1 MISQIIKVEID
12 NKMKYVLY
20 YSNGDKKCETL
31 LFYHFLYR
39 LSLHSKR
46 GLKYRELLL
55 TSTTLFKRI
64 SPKNSFS
71 FFWNIDLMKVN
82 IISLMIDIYQKLDMI
97 LAMPI
102 KFKT

>member
-1 MISQIIKVEID
+1 MISQIIKVKAD
-12 NKMKYVLY
+12 NKMKDILY

-71 FFWNIDLMKVN
+71 FFFLEYLSHESKYNKSYDRYLSKIRYDSCN
-82 IISLMIDIYQKLDMI
+82 AY
-97 LAMPI
+97 
-102 KFKT
+102 

>member
-12 NKMKYVLY
+12 NKMKDILY

-71 FFWNIDLMKVN
+71 FFFG
-82 IISLMIDIYQKLDMI
+82 I
-97 LAMPI
+97 L
-102 KFKT
+102 FS

>member
-12 NKMKYVLY
+12 NKMKDILY

-71 FFWNIDLMKVN
+71 FFLEYCSHESKYNKSYDRYLSKIRYDSCN
-82 IISLMIDIYQKLDMI
+82 AY
-97 LAMPI
+97 
-102 KFKT
+102 